1 MENAD
6 AIIATLPDHIRV
18 RLECLRMAAQR
29 LDLDPERVVERA
41 EVFVKF
47 VGAST
52 PSRTATPGKG
62 TKKDNPLS

>member
-1 MENAD
+1 MEKPD
-6 AIIATLPDHIRV
+6 AIITTQPEYI